1 MERKT
6 VYNQNYSALSI
17 TRHNMNER
25 KLHFLYGK
33 NIQHGHM
40 GIEVSLRVLKILY
53 LQVAM

>member
-1 MERKT
+1 MLIFRARATCDER
-6 VYNQNYSALSI
+6 
-17 TRHNMNER
+17 R
-25 KLHFLYGK
+25 LHFLYGM